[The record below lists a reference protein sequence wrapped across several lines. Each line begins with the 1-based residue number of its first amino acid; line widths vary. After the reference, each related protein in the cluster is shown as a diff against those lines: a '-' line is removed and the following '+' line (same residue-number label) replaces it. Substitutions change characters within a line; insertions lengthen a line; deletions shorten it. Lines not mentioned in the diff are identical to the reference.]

1 MFEKNIFYRALP
13 NVVEIKSSV
22 KNLAQLQSEYFMN
35 FNQLVHNSKSSWHSN
50 KICLVLHE
58 NTWNI
63 PADLISVVLLQSSFY
78 NRDV

>member
-35 FNQLVHNSKSSWHSN
+35 FNQLVHNSKSS
-50 KICLVLHE
+50 
-58 NTWNI
+58 
-63 PADLISVVLLQSSFY
+63 
-78 NRDV
+78 